1 MLFSR
6 NSFHAFYTIGRT
18 DGVLALQ
25 NGLVPALWYQM
36 FMNGVRL
43 GSYQMFINLGF
54 TKDKNGNSSWPRS
67 VMAGAVAGCLGA
79 AVASP
84 LYMVRNRFVSCFSCL
99 LNLHHLIFL
108 IHECL

>member
-84 LYMVRNRFVSCFSCL
+84 LYMVRK
-99 LNLHHLIFL
+99 
-108 IHECL
+108 